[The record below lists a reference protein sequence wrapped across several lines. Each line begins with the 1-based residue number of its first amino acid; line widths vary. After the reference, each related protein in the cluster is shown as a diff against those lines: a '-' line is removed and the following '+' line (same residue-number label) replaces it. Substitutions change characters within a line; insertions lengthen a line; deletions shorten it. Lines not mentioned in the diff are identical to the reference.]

1 MTAVSINETTRDSAR
16 RSQAARRRESDQ
28 RMLAAAAALIARH
41 GVAGTTLAQVGIEA
55 GYSRGLP
62 VERYGSKLGLI
73 TALLDATERWFER
86 HLERVLAGKSGL
98 EALERR
104 VEAHMGSVDRSLQAT
119 AALYAIYMES
129 HSVMPELKEAV
140 AAFTARWAAGLVAHI
155 HQGQASGEIRPDLDC
170 KAEAR
175 FLLAAM
181 RGLMIQYLMDR
192 STGDLARGK
201 KILRAHCRGYR
212 A

>member
-1 MTAVSINETTRDSAR
+1 MTAVSADETTRDSAR
-16 RSQAARRRESDQ
+16 RSQAARRRESDR
-28 RMLAAAAALIARH
+28 RMLAAATTLIARH
-41 GVAGTTLAQVGIEA
+41 GVAGTTLAEVGIAA

-62 VERYGSKLGLI
+62 VERYGSEPRLS
-73 TALLDATERWFER
+73 TALLEATEHWFEK
-86 HLERVLAGKSGL
+86 HLERVLAGKRGL

-104 VEAHMGSVDRSLQAT
+104 LDAHMGSVDRSLQAT
-119 AALYAIYMES
+119 AALYAIYTES
-129 HSVMPELKEAV
+129 HSVMPELRDAV
-140 AAFTARWAAGLVAHI
+140 AAFTARWAAGLMAHMRE
-155 HQGQASGEIRPDLDC
+155 GQASGDIRRNLDC
-170 KAEAR
+170 EAEAR

-192 STGDLARGK
+192 SADDLARGK